1 MNYVPLRVYSVF
13 SQGAG
18 AVDAAGLADVLQKA
32 GLPYLPLCDPMALTG
47 WERFKKEADKRG
59 LKPLLGTEI
68 ILPEKGS
75 LLLFPLSQTGYLSL
89 VSCLNRRALPVLREV
104 LAVFL
109 PRQPDVAF
117 LRRLQKKIGPE
128 NFYLGLEWQSGQWL
142 RKWAGEAHVPLVWA
156 QALRWIGNAKKYT
169 VARAVFQ
176 HLPLPET
183 LKADTGLDGLIPTA
197 AIMRRW
203 GEAGRQALANT
214 LRLADRVAFEFDRL
228 EELFPDGGNDLEIL
242 VRQKLDQRRAGPV
255 ERERA
260 LQELQV
266 IRKTGAAAYFLIA
279 ATIADFCRG
288 KRIFFNL
295 RGSGVSSFVLFLLGM
310 SLVNP
315 LEHGLLFERFVN
327 SLRQDLPD
335 IDIDIDSSRRGEV
348 FNWLFEHY
356 RGRAAFVSSHKFF
369 GARSALYE
377 TARAF
382 GFNPEDAHALTR
394 PLPMFAE
401 PAELAEKG
409 KGALARVYRAAA
421 LLDGVFREL
430 SLHVGGVIFAAV
442 AIDRSLPLTLSPEG
456 FPQLAWDKDTVER
469 LRIFK
474 LDLLGVR
481 GFEVIAPLALG
492 GCARPPVGL
501 DGCARP
507 LVGLGCYARP
517 LVGLGCYARP
527 LVGLD
532 GCDRPLVGLKGDV
545 ESNDAA
551 VWQQI
556 QQART
561 VGCFQLESPLS
572 RENLLNARPA
582 NLTELAI
589 AVAIIRPGPARSGM
603 KQAYLEHRPACHPL
617 LEQLFPTSRGAL
629 IFEEQI
635 TVLLHHVSGWN
646 LEQAEMARKELK
658 KKKGEARWADFFE
671 RGQKNGWSQGELE
684 LFWKLALDFSL
695 YAFCQAHS
703 LAYAYV
709 AYLSAWLKTKQP
721 LDFFCRLFNANG
733 GYYPLPIYVEEA
745 KKSGLAIL
753 APDVNDSGLG
763 FSEERGAIRCSLL
776 AVKGIGAKLATHI
789 VANRGG
795 GYGSLED
802 FLLKTRL
809 GERDLS
815 ALLAVSALHSLGR
828 DGFSPQ
834 EKQANWEKYLGFQPS
849 EVGEGLKPPQVADRL
864 NPPG

>member
-13 SQGAG
+13 SRGAG
-18 AVDAAGLADVLQKA
+18 VVDPAGLADVLQKA
-32 GLPYLPLCDPMALTG
+32 NVPYLPVCDPMSLVG
-47 WERFKKEADKRG
+47 WERFKKEADNNG

-68 ILPEKGS
+68 VLPEKGS

-89 VSCLNRRALPVLREV
+89 VSCLNRRALPPLREV
-104 LAVFL
+104 LAIFL
-109 PRQPDVAF
+109 PARPDEDF

-128 NFYLGLEWQSGQWL
+128 NFYLGLEWGSGQWL
-142 RKWAGEAHVPLVWA
+142 REWSVDLKIPLVWA
-156 QALRWIGNAKKYT
+156 QALRWTGNAQKYA

-176 HLPLPET
+176 HLPLPGT
-183 LKADTGLDGLIPTA
+183 LKNDAGLGGCAHPLVGLDGLIPAA

-203 GEAGRQALANT
+203 GEAGRQAMANT
-214 LRLADRVAFEFDRL
+214 LRLAERVGFAFASL

-242 VRQKLDQRRAGPV
+242 VRKKLEQHRAGPA

-260 LQELQV
+260 RQELQV
-266 IRKTGAAAYFLIA
+266 IRSIGAAAYFLIA

-288 KRIFFNL
+288 RRIFFNL

-310 SLVNP
+310 SRVNP
-315 LEHGLLFERFVN
+315 LQHGLLFERFVN
-327 SLRQDLPD
+327 SLRPDLPD
-335 IDIDIDSSRRGEV
+335 IDIDIDSSRRQEV
-348 FNWLFEHY
+348 FNWLFERY

-382 GFNPEDAHALTR
+382 GLNPDEAHALTK
-394 PLPMFAE
+394 PLSMFAT
-401 PAELAEKG
+401 PAELAGYGRPPVGLADKG
-409 KGALARVYRAAA
+409 KGTLSPKGTDATALARIYRAAA
-421 LLDGVFREL
+421 LLDGVFGEL
-430 SLHVGGVIFAAV
+430 SLHVGGVVFSSQD
-442 AIDRSLPLTLSPEG
+442 IDRALPLTRSPEG
-456 FPQLAWDKDTVER
+456 FPQLLWDKDTVER

-501 DGCARP
+501 NGGAD
-507 LVGLGCYARP
+507 
-517 LVGLGCYARP
+517 
-527 LVGLD
+527 
-532 GCDRPLVGLKGDV
+532 
-545 ESNDAA
+545 NDDA
-551 VWQQI
+551 VVWRLI

-582 NLTELAI
+582 SLTELAI

-603 KQAYLEHRPACHPL
+603 KKAYLEHQQPCHPL
-617 LEQLFPTSRGAL
+617 LGRLFPASRGAL

-635 TVLLHHVSGWN
+635 TMLLHRVSGWS

-658 KKKGEARWADFFE
+658 KKKGEARRADFFA
-671 RGQKNGWSQGELE
+671 RGLGNGWSQDELE

-703 LAYAYV
+703 LAYAYA
-709 AYLSAWLKTKQP
+709 AYLSAWLKTRQP
-721 LDFFCRLFNANG
+721 LNFFCRLLNANG
-733 GYYPLPIYVEEA
+733 GYYPLPVYIEEA
-745 KKSGLAIL
+745 KRSGLTIL
-753 APDVNDSGLG
+753 APDVNSSGLG
-763 FSEERGAIRCSLL
+763 FAPAGEKAIRCGLL
-776 AVKGIGAKLATHI
+776 TIKGIGAKLATR
-789 VANRGG
+789 VLASRGG
-795 GYGSLED
+795 GFGGLDD
-802 FLLKTRL
+802 FLLRTRL

-828 DGFSPQ
+828 DGFSPD
-834 EKQANWEKYLGFQPS
+834 EKRCNWQKYLGFQPS
-849 EVGEGLKPPQVADRL
+849 KL
-864 NPPG
+864 NKLS

>member
-1 MNYVPLRVYSVF
+1 MNYIPLRVYSVF

-18 AVDAAGLADVLQKA
+18 AVDAASLAEIMQKA
-32 GLPYLPLCDPMALTG
+32 GLPYLPICDPMALTG
-47 WERFKKEADKRG
+47 WERFQAEAGRRQM
-59 LKPLLGTEI
+59 KPLLGTEI

-75 LLLFPLSQTGYLSL
+75 LLLFPLSQAGYFSL

-109 PRQPDVAF
+109 PRQPDAVF

-142 RKWAGEAHVPLVWA
+142 REWSVGSGIPLVWA
-156 QALRWIGNAKKYT
+156 QALRWTGNAQKYA
-169 VARAVFQ
+169 VVRAVFQ

-183 LKADTGLDGLIPTA
+183 LKADTGLGGCARPLVGLDGLIPAA
-197 AIMRRW
+197 AIIRRW
-203 GEAGRQALANT
+203 GESGRQALANT
-214 LRLADRVAFEFDRL
+214 LLLAERAAFSFDRL
-228 EELFPDGGNDLEIL
+228 EELFPDGGNDLEIM
-242 VRQKLDQRRAGPV
+242 VRQKLDQRHSGSN

-266 IRKTGAAAYFLIA
+266 IRRTGAAAYFLIA
-279 ATIADFCRG
+279 AAIADFSRG
-288 KRIFFNL
+288 RRIFFNL

-310 SLVNP
+310 SRVNP

-335 IDIDIDSSRRGEV
+335 IDIDIDSSRRREV
-348 FNWLFEHY
+348 FGWLFEHY

-382 GFNPEDAHALTR
+382 GFNPEEAHALTR

-401 PAELAEKG
+401 PAELIGRG
-409 KGALARVYRAAA
+409 KGAHFRVYQAAA
-421 LLDGVFREL
+421 LLDGVFKEL
-430 SLHVGGVIFAAV
+430 SLHVGGVVFSSQAV
-442 AIDRSLPLTLSPEG
+442 DRVLPLTLSPEG

-481 GFEVIAPLALG
+481 GFEVIAPLALSLPLG
-492 GCARPPVGL
+492 G
-501 DGCARP
+501 
-507 LVGLGCYARP
+507 
-517 LVGLGCYARP
+517 
-527 LVGLD
+527 
-532 GCDRPLVGLKGDV
+532 RPLVGLKGDV
-545 ESNDAA
+545 NSNDAA

-572 RENLLNARPA
+572 RENLLNARPV

-617 LEQLFPTSRGAL
+617 LGQLFPASRGAL
-629 IFEEQI
+629 IYEEQI
-635 TVLLHHVSGWN
+635 TMLLHHVSGWS
-646 LEQAEMARKELK
+646 LEQSEMARKELK
-658 KKKGEARWADFFE
+658 KKKGEARRTDFFVQ
-671 RGQKNGWSQGELE
+671 GQKNGWSQGELE

-703 LAYAYV
+703 LAYAYA

-721 LDFFCRLFNANG
+721 LDFFCRLFNAGG
-733 GYYPLPIYVEEA
+733 GYYPLPVYIEEA
-745 KKSGLAIL
+745 KKWGVRILPPDINVSGLAFG
-753 APDVNDSGLG
+753 PDGG
-763 FSEERGAIRCSLL
+763 GIRCGLL
-776 AVKGIGAKLATHI
+776 AVKGIGAALATRI
-789 VANRGG
+789 VAKRGG
-795 GYGSLED
+795 GYGSLDD
-802 FLLKTRL
+802 FLFKTRL

-815 ALLAVSALHSLGR
+815 ALLAVSALNSLGR
-828 DGFSPQ
+828 DGFSQ
-834 EKQANWEKYLGFQPS
+834 KEKQANWQKYLGFQPS
-849 EVGEGLKPPQVADRL
+849 ESS
-864 NPPG
+864 

>member
-1 MNYVPLRVYSVF
+1 MNYIPLRVYSVF

-47 WERFKKEADKRG
+47 WEKFRNEAGKRQM
-59 LKPLLGTEI
+59 KPVLGTEI

-75 LLLFPLSQTGYLSL
+75 LLLFPLSQAGYLAL
-89 VSCLNRRALPVLREV
+89 VSCLNRRSLPALREV

-109 PRQPDVAF
+109 PRQPDAVF

-142 RKWAGEAHVPLVWA
+142 RQWAMATRVPLIWA
-156 QALRWIGNAKKYT
+156 QALRWTGNAQKYV

-183 LKADTGLDGLIPTA
+183 LKADTGLDGLIPATA
-197 AIMRRW
+197 IIRRW

-214 LRLADRVAFEFDRL
+214 LRLADRVAFDFDCL
-228 EELFPDGGNDLEIL
+228 EELSPDGGNDLEIL
-242 VRQKLDQRRAGPV
+242 VRQKLDQRRAGPG

-279 ATIADFCRG
+279 AEIADFCRG

-310 SLVNP
+310 SRVNP

-335 IDIDIDSSRRGEV
+335 IDIDIDSSRRAAV
-348 FNWLFEHY
+348 FGWLFEHY

-382 GFNPEDAHALTR
+382 GFNPEEAHALTR

-401 PAELAEKG
+401 PAELAGRG
-409 KGALARVYRAAA
+409 KGAHAGVYQAAA

-430 SLHVGGVIFAAV
+430 SLHVGGVVFSNRAV
-442 AIDRSLPLTLSPEG
+442 DRVLPLTLSPEG

-481 GFEVIAPLALG
+481 GFEVIAPLAL
-492 GCARPPVGL
+492 
-501 DGCARP
+501 
-507 LVGLGCYARP
+507 
-517 LVGLGCYARP
+517 
-527 LVGLD
+527 
-532 GCDRPLVGLKGDV
+532 KGDV
-545 ESNDAA
+545 NSNDAA

-617 LEQLFPTSRGAL
+617 LGQLFPSSRGAL

-635 TVLLHHVSGWN
+635 TMMLHHVSGWS

-658 KKKGEARWADFFE
+658 KKGEARRADFFE

-684 LFWKLALDFSL
+684 LFWKLSLDFSL

-703 LAYAYV
+703 LAYAYA
-709 AYLSAWLKTKQP
+709 AYLSVWLKTKQP
-721 LDFFCRLFNANG
+721 LDFFCRLLNANG
-733 GYYPLPIYVEEA
+733 GYYPLPVYIEEA

-753 APDVNDSGLG
+753 APDVNGSGLG
-763 FSEERGAIRCSLL
+763 FAPEGRGAIRCGLL
-776 AVKGIGAKLATHI
+776 TVKGIGAKLAAR
-789 VANRGG
+789 VVDGRGR
-795 GYGSLED
+795 GYGNLDD

-815 ALLAVSALHSLGR
+815 ALLAVSALQSLGR

-849 EVGEGLKPPQVADRL
+849 
-864 NPPG
+864 

>member
-18 AVDAAGLADVLQKA
+18 AVDAASLADIMRKA

-47 WERFKKEADKRG
+47 WEKFRDEAVKRQMR
-59 LKPLLGTEI
+59 PLLGTEI

-75 LLLFPLSQTGYLSL
+75 LLLFPLSQNGYLSL
-89 VSCLNRRALPVLREV
+89 VSCLNRRALPATLRDV

-109 PRQPDVAF
+109 PRQPDAVF
-117 LRRLQKKIGPE
+117 LRRLQKKTGPE
-128 NFYLGLEWQSGQWL
+128 NFYLGLEWGSGQWL
-142 RKWAGEAHVPLVWA
+142 REWSSGLKIPLVWA
-156 QALRWIGNAKKYT
+156 QALRWTGNAQKYA

-176 HLPLPET
+176 HLPLPQA
-183 LKADTGLDGLIPTA
+183 LQADSGLDGLIPAA
-197 AIMRRW
+197 AIVRRW
-203 GEAGRQALANT
+203 GENGRQAMANT
-214 LRLADRVAFEFDRL
+214 VRLAERLAFAFDRL
-228 EELFPDGGNDLEIL
+228 EELFPDGGNDLEIM
-242 VRQKLDQRRAGPV
+242 VRHKLDRRRSGPN

-266 IRKTGAAAYFLIA
+266 IRRTGAAAYFLIA
-279 ATIADFCRG
+279 AEIAAFCRQN
-288 KRIFFNL
+288 RIFFNL

-310 SLVNP
+310 SRVNP

-335 IDIDIDSSRRGEV
+335 IDIDIDSSRRAEV
-348 FNWLFEHY
+348 FGWLFEHY
-356 RGRAAFVSSHKFF
+356 RLRAAFVSSHKFF

-401 PAELAEKG
+401 PAELAGKG
-409 KGALARVYRAAA
+409 KGALSRVYRAAA
-421 LLDGVFREL
+421 LLDGVFKEL
-430 SLHVGGVIFAAV
+430 SLHVGGVVFAVA
-442 AIDRSLPLTLSPEG
+442 AIDRVLPLTLSPEG

-481 GFEVIAPLALG
+481 GFEVIAPLAL
-492 GCARPPVGL
+492 
-501 DGCARP
+501 
-507 LVGLGCYARP
+507 
-517 LVGLGCYARP
+517 
-527 LVGLD
+527 
-532 GCDRPLVGLKGDV
+532 KGDV
-545 ESNDAA
+545 NGNDAD
-551 VWQQI
+551 VWEQI
-556 QQART
+556 QRART

-572 RENLLNARPA
+572 RENLLKARPA

-603 KQAYLEHRPACHPL
+603 KQAYLEHRSACHRL
-617 LEQLFPTSRGAL
+617 LEQLFPASRGAL

-635 TVLLHHVSGWN
+635 TMLLHHVSGWS

-658 KKKGEARWADFFE
+658 KKKGEGLRSDFFE

-703 LAYAYV
+703 LAYAYA

-721 LDFFCRLFNANG
+721 LNFFCRLFNAGG
-733 GYYPLPIYVEEA
+733 GYYPLPVYIEEA
-745 KKSGLAIL
+745 KKSGLTIL
-753 APDVNDSGLG
+753 APDVNGSGLG
-763 FSEERGAIRCSLL
+763 FSEERGAIRCGLL
-776 AVKGIGAKLATHI
+776 TVKGIGAKLATRI
-789 VANRGG
+789 VASRNG
-795 GYGSLED
+795 GYGSLDD

-828 DGFSPQ
+828 DGFSPE
-834 EKQANWEKYLGFQPS
+834 EKQKNWQKYLGFQPS
-849 EVGEGLKPPQVADRL
+849 DL
-864 NPPG
+864 NALS

>member
-18 AVDAAGLADVLQKA
+18 AVDAVSLAAVMQQA
-32 GLPYLPLCDPMALTG
+32 GLPYLPVCDPMALTG
-47 WERFKKEADKRG
+47 WERFQTEAGRRQM
-59 LKPLLGTEI
+59 KPVLGTEI
-68 ILPEKGS
+68 TLPERGS
-75 LLLFPLSQTGYLSL
+75 LLLFPLSQAGYLSL
-89 VSCLNRRALPVLREV
+89 VSCLNRRALPALREV

-109 PRQPDVAF
+109 PRQPDAVF
-117 LRRLQKKIGPE
+117 LRRLQKKIGLK

-142 RKWAGEAHVPLVWA
+142 REWSVGFGIPLVWA
-156 QALRWIGNAKKYT
+156 QTLRWTGNAQKYA
-169 VARAVFQ
+169 VVRAVFQ

-183 LKADTGLDGLIPTA
+183 LKADTGLDGLIPAA
-197 AIMRRW
+197 AIIHRW
-203 GEAGRQALANT
+203 GESGRQAMANT
-214 LRLADRVAFEFDRL
+214 VRLAERVAFGFDRL

-242 VRQKLDQRRAGPV
+242 VHQKLDQRRAGQA
-255 ERERA
+255 ERERT

-266 IRKTGAAAYFLIA
+266 IRKTGATAYFLIA
-279 ATIADFCRG
+279 ATIADFCRAQ
-288 KRIFFNL
+288 RIFFNL

-310 SLVNP
+310 SRVNP

-327 SLRQDLPD
+327 SLRPDLPD
-335 IDIDIDSSRRGEV
+335 IDIDIDSSRRHEIFG
-348 FNWLFEHY
+348 WLFEHY

-382 GFNPEDAHALTR
+382 GFNPEEAHALTR
-394 PLPMFAE
+394 PLPIFAE
-401 PAELAEKG
+401 PAELAGRG
-409 KGALARVYRAAA
+409 KGAHAMVYQAAA

-430 SLHVGGVIFAAV
+430 SLHVGGVVFSGQAV
-442 AIDRSLPLTLSPEG
+442 DRVLPLTLSPEG

-481 GFEVIAPLALG
+481 GFEIIAPLALG

-501 DGCARP
+501 GGCARP
-507 LVGLGCYARP
+507 H
-517 LVGLGCYARP
+517 
-527 LVGLD
+527 
-532 GCDRPLVGLKGDV
+532 VGLKGDV
-545 ESNDAA
+545 DSSDAA

-617 LEQLFPTSRGAL
+617 LGQLFPASRGAL

-635 TVLLHHVSGWN
+635 TVLLHHVSGWS

-658 KKKGEARWADFFE
+658 KKKGEARRADFFE
-671 RGQKNGWSQGELE
+671 RGQKNGWSENELE

-703 LAYAYV
+703 LAYAYA

-721 LDFFCRLFNANG
+721 LNFFCRLLNAGG
-733 GYYPLPIYVEEA
+733 GYYPLPVYIEEA
-745 KKSGLAIL
+745 KRSGLTIL
-753 APDVNDSGLG
+753 APDVNGSGLG
-763 FSEERGAIRCSLL
+763 FSEERGAIRCGLL
-776 AVKGIGAKLATHI
+776 AVKGIGAKLAARI

-795 GYGSLED
+795 GYGSLEG

-828 DGFSPQ
+828 DGFNPA
-834 EKQANWEKYLGFQPS
+834 EKEKNWRQYLGFQPS
-849 EVGEGLKPPQVADRL
+849 
-864 NPPG
+864 

>member
-18 AVDAAGLADVLQKA
+18 AVDAGGLADVLQKA

-47 WERFKKEADKRG
+47 WERFQTEAGKRRM
-59 LKPLLGTEI
+59 KPVLGTEI

-109 PRQPDVAF
+109 PCQPDVAF

-142 RKWAGEAHVPLVWA
+142 RKWAGEARVPLVWA
-156 QALRWIGNAKKYT
+156 QALRWIGNAKKYA
-169 VARAVFQ
+169 VVRAVFQ

-183 LKADTGLDGLIPTA
+183 LKADAGLDGLIPTA
-197 AIMRRW
+197 AIIRRW
-203 GEAGRQALANT
+203 GEAGRQSLANT
-214 LRLADRVAFEFDRL
+214 VRLADRVAFDFDRL

-295 RGSGVSSFVLFLLGM
+295 RGSGVSSFILFLLGM

-382 GFNPEDAHALTR
+382 GFNPEEAHALTR

-401 PAELAEKG
+401 PAELAGYGRPLGGLAGRG
-409 KGALARVYRAAA
+409 KGALSSVYRAAA
-421 LLDGVFREL
+421 LLDGVFKEL

-492 GCARPPVGL
+492 G
-501 DGCARP
+501 
-507 LVGLGCYARP
+507 
-517 LVGLGCYARP
+517 YARP

-532 GCDRPLVGLKGDV
+532 GCVRPLVGLGGYARPLVGLKGDV
-545 ESNDAA
+545 DSNDAA

-603 KQAYLEHRPACHPL
+603 KQAYLERRPACHPL
-617 LEQLFPTSRGAL
+617 LEQLFPASRGAL

-671 RGQKNGWSQGELE
+671 RGQKNGWRQGELE

-695 YAFCQAHS
+695 YAFCQSHS
-703 LAYAYV
+703 LAYAYA
-709 AYLSAWLKTKQP
+709 AYLSAWLKTNQP
-721 LDFFCRLFNANG
+721 LDFFCRLFNAGG
-733 GYYPLPIYVEEA
+733 GYYPLPVYVEEA

-753 APDVNDSGLG
+753 APDVNGSGLG
-763 FSEERGAIRCSLL
+763 FSEERGAIRCGLL
-776 AVKGIGAKLATHI
+776 AVKGIGAKLATRI

-795 GYGSLED
+795 GYGSLDD

-828 DGFSPQ
+828 DGFSQ
-834 EKQANWEKYLGFQPS
+834 KEKQANWQKYLGFQPS
-849 EVGEGLKPPQVADRL
+849 
-864 NPPG
+864 